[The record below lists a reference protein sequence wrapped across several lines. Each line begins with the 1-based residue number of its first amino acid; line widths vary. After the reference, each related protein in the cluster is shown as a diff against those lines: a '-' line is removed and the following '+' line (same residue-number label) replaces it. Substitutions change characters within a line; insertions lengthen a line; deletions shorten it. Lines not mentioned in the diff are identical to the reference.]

1 MLIRHLSYFSA
12 LAREKHFARTA
23 EACNITQPTLS
34 IAIRKLEDYLGIP
47 LVIRGHRFIGLTPE
61 GEKALIW
68 ARQILVDYESMR
80 EDIASFKRG
89 LTGVLR
95 LGVVP
100 AAMPAIA
107 FLTAPFSAAH
117 PGVVIDIQS
126 LTSRMIQRGLDAFDL
141 DAGVTYLEN
150 EPLENVKSA
159 PLYDERYVFVTQAE
173 KPLSHGGSITWT
185 QAAQEKLCLL
195 GDDMQNRRILDKVA
209 RSIGVT
215 ITPSIVCNSFL
226 GVCSHLRCADYAS
239 IVPHTFFN
247 VFGGAPDLVAIDI
260 VEPIHTQAIG
270 LVVADREPLSPLA
283 GALLKSCQHLH
294 FESPARARFSVH

>member
-1 MLIRHLSYFSA
+1 MLIRHLSYFSV
-12 LAREKHFARTA
+12 LAREKHFSRTA
-23 EACNITQPTLS
+23 EVCNITQPTLS

-68 ARQILVDYESMR
+68 ARQILIDYESMC
-80 EDIASFKRG
+80 EDIASCKRG

-95 LGVVP
+95 LGVIP

-117 PGVVIDIQS
+117 PGVVIDIKS
-126 LTSRMIQRGLDAFDL
+126 LTSRMIQHGLDAFDL

-150 EPLENVKSA
+150 EPLEKVKSA
-159 PLYDERYVFVTQAE
+159 PLYEERYVFVTQRE
-173 KPLSHGGSITWT
+173 KPLARAPTVTWS
-185 QAAQEKLCLL
+185 QAAREKLCLL
-195 GDDMQNRRILDKVA
+195 GGDMQNRRILDKVA
-209 RSIGVT
+209 QSIGVT
-215 ITPSIVCNSFL
+215 IAPSIVCNSFL

-247 VFGGAPDLVAIDI
+247 VFGGAADLVAVDI
-260 VEPIHTQAIG
+260 VEPTHTQAIG
-270 LVVADREPLSPLA
+270 LVVADREPLAPVA
-283 GALLKSCQHLH
+283 AALLGSCRHLR
-294 FESPARARFSVH
+294 FESPASASCSVH

>member
-1 MLIRHLSYFSA
+1 MLIRHLSYFSM

-68 ARQILVDYESMR
+68 ARQILIDYESMR

-95 LGVVP
+95 LGVIP

-117 PGVVIDIQS
+117 PGVLIDIQS
-126 LTSRMIQRGLDAFDL
+126 LTSRMIQRGLDAFEL

-150 EPLENVKSA
+150 GPLENVKSA
-159 PLYDERYVFVTQAE
+159 PLYDERYVFVTQA
-173 KPLSHGGSITWT
+173 KTPLSRRDVITWT

-195 GDDMQNRRILDKVA
+195 GDEMQNRRILDNVA
-209 RSIGVT
+209 RSIGVE

-260 VEPIHTQAIG
+260 VEPTHTQAIG

-283 GALLKSCQHLH
+283 ATLLKSCQHLH
-294 FESPARARFSVH
+294 FERPVGARCSVH